1 MLQTLTFPLIGGLL
15 GLGYYKLIGCSSG
28 SCSITSSPYASSPYA
43 SILYGIFLGILLAA

>member
-28 SCSITSSPYASSPYA
+28 SCPITSSPYA